1 VLRGFAMGAADV
13 VPGVSGGTMAL
24 VLGIYER
31 LIAALRAVTSLEP
44 WRALLRRDLRSAW
57 RAAHAPFLA
66 PLVLGIAV
74 AVLALARVMEQA
86 LRLYHVPLHGAFLG
100 LILAAAILVARRV
113 GRWDRAA
120 LLALAAALA
129 LTTALLGSRP
139 QATPDTPASLFVA
152 GAIGITALV
161 LPGISGAFILVLLG
175 QYARVIGA
183 IAALDLATL
192 LPFAFGA
199 LLGLATTA
207 RALDVLLRRARAP
220 TMAAL
225 LGVLIASV
233 RRVWPWMTGGDPA
246 GGLAW
251 PAGAWGAEG
260 WIVALVAASAAFATV
275 LWFERRWGR
284 PEAGT

>member
-139 QATPDTPASLFVA
+139 QATPDTALSRSWRARSASPRWCSPASRE
-152 GAIGITALV
+152 
-161 LPGISGAFILVLLG
+161 PSSWSCW
-175 QYARVIGA
+175 
-183 IAALDLATL
+183 
-192 LPFAFGA
+192 
-199 LLGLATTA
+199 
-207 RALDVLLRRARAP
+207 
-220 TMAAL
+220 
-225 LGVLIASV
+225 AST
-233 RRVWPWMTGGDPA
+233 RG
-246 GGLAW
+246 
-251 PAGAWGAEG
+251 
-260 WIVALVAASAAFATV
+260 
-275 LWFERRWGR
+275 
-284 PEAGT
+284 